1 MKWLLAHRFAVV
13 ALVTAVP
20 LPLLGYLLGQNW
32 LTLIV
37 AFGALPLADWWWG
50 RTGATRRLPT
60 KPVGRAI
67 ATAPR
72 RCTPTC
78 PCRSG

>member
-20 LPLLGYLLGQNW
+20 LPVLGYLLGQNW

-37 AFGALPLADWWWG
+37 A
-50 RTGATRRLPT
+50 
-60 KPVGRAI
+60 
-67 ATAPR
+67 
-72 RCTPTC
+72 
-78 PCRSG
+78 